1 MDTTYATRTKVSTPL
16 KDQYQLMAE
25 YNRWMNERIY
35 AACAALPDHELREDL
50 GAYFG
55 SVLGT
60 LNHGL
65 VGDTIWLQR
74 FAGDGRRFASLA
86 VLESQPAIGQLD
98 KRLHNEFSAL
108 SRARSDMD
116 QIIVALC
123 REFEEKFFE
132 LPLSYTDTKGV
143 PATRKFGFLVQHF
156 FNHQTHHRG
165 QITTLLSQRGI
176 DVGVTDLLALIP
188 EV

>member
-1 MDTTYATRTKVSTPL
+1 MQSEHATSTQVVTTIKA
-16 KDQYQLMAE
+16 QYQLMAE

-35 AACAALPDHELREDL
+35 AACAALSDNELRDDL

-55 SVLGT
+55 SILGT

-74 FAGDGRRFASLA
+74 FASHEREFSTLKDMRDQ
-86 VLESQPAIGQLD
+86 QPITQLD
-98 KRLHNEFSAL
+98 KRLHNEFSTL
-108 SRARSDMD
+108 LRARTDLD
-116 QIIVALC
+116 LVIISLC
-123 REFEEKFFE
+123 REFDE
-132 LPLSYTDTKGV
+132 TDFDKILRYNNTQG
-143 PATRKFGFLVQHF
+143 RSFRRQFGLLVQHF

-176 DVGVTDLLALIP
+176 DVGVTDLLAIIP
-188 EV
+188 TH